1 MCLVLLA
8 VEKHPNYKLVIAANR
23 DEYYDRSSSKAG
35 FWKEAPEILAGR
47 DLVGGGTWLGISKKG
62 RIGLLT
68 NYRDPQ
74 SRRQDAPSRGALV
87 SGYLLGK
94 QSPVQYLEEV
104 REKAHLFNGF
114 NLVVGNK
121 DKIYYYS
128 NRTGEISKLPP
139 GIHGLSN
146 HLLNTP
152 WPKVVRGK
160 QGISRLMEDS
170 GDVLVEKLFE
180 LLKDT
185 HVAADELLPNTGVG
199 LDWERI
205 LSPIFITSPSYGT
218 RSSTLLLIGRNGY
231 VSFLER
237 SFNSKAECISS
248 VKFEFR
254 IEA

>member
-104 REKAHLFNGF
+104 REKHTFLTA
-114 NLVVGNK
+114 
-121 DKIYYYS
+121 S
-128 NRTGEISKLPP
+128 TWS
-139 GIHGLSN
+139 
-146 HLLNTP
+146 
-152 WPKVVRGK
+152 W
-160 QGISRLMEDS
+160 
-170 GDVLVEKLFE
+170 
-180 LLKDT
+180 
-185 HVAADELLPNTGVG
+185 
-199 LDWERI
+199 
-205 LSPIFITSPSYGT
+205 GT
-218 RSSTLLLIGRNGY
+218 RTRFTTTQTEREKSQ
-231 VSFLER
+231 SFLR
-237 SFNSKAECISS
+237 
-248 VKFEFR
+248 EFT
-254 IEA
+254 A